1 MANKSKNQGESMN
14 ITDLKEK
21 IKIEKS
27 NLNKIIKEKPEP
39 TDFDKKVSEITDKIV
54 KLRKDLKNMREQYH
68 RTLYL
73 LYS

>member
-54 KLRKDLKNMREQYH
+54 KLRKDLKNTREQYH